1 MTSADIVILMA
12 PFAVL
17 FVGMILALG
26 VVHYNDVKG
35 R

>member
-1 MTSADIVILMA
+1 MSTADIVIVMT

-17 FVGMILALG
+17 FVGMILAFG
-26 VVHYNDVKG
+26 VSHYNDVKG

>member
-1 MTSADIVILMA
+1 MTSTDIVILMT

-17 FVGMILALG
+17 FVGMVLALG
-26 VVHYNDVKG
+26 VVHYNDAKG